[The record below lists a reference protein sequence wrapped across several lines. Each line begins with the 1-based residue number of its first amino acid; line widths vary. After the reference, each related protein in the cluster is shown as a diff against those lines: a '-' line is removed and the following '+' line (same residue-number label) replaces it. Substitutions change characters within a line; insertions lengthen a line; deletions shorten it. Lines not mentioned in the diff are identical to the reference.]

1 MLRITG
7 VEVPRS
13 VGLRGSEKIA
23 PHVDILLDGMVA
35 QNPLFL
41 GLVIDGV
48 GGAVLSSTSLS
59 KPPGMRNPFSTV
71 YALEARGG
79 GGGGIRVGSGGS
91 KPRVDGQGSCCGCG
105 DGSPVGRYSFASPSG
120 HDCLFWVDR
129 VDPGRLTKPGGAED
143 GPGDIA
149 DLNPPLADLVRTS
162 CGLRLSGFNSIGDIM
177 GETDGEFLRSG
188 KGAVWGSGMDPESSS
203 QSIPLPRP
211 KPPVPKPFIVFL
223 NPAVAGPAPLQPV
236 NAVFGASVEII
247 FFQSVNW

>member
-79 GGGGIRVGSGGS
+79 GGGGIFSD
-91 KPRVDGQGSCCGCG
+91 PR
-105 DGSPVGRYSFASPSG
+105 SPTERG
-120 HDCLFWVDR
+120 
-129 VDPGRLTKPGGAED
+129 
-143 GPGDIA
+143 
-149 DLNPPLADLVRTS
+149 TS
-162 CGLRLSGFNSIGDIM
+162 
-177 GETDGEFLRSG
+177 T
-188 KGAVWGSGMDPESSS
+188 
-203 QSIPLPRP
+203 
-211 KPPVPKPFIVFL
+211 PVIR
-223 NPAVAGPAPLQPV
+223 N
-236 NAVFGASVEII
+236 I
-247 FFQSVNW
+247 FDVL